1 MRTDSESPPETPLIR
16 HNVLALARDTRHTTH
31 GGGMNSSVS
40 IAARTPARIPA
51 RTATALASLGLT
63 LGLAL
68 ALTGCSGDGTTFGD
82 TNGAPSTGV
91 YVIQNTPSTTTT
103 AATGTI
109 LQFSS
114 AASGVATPV
123 STIANLNVT
132 SLGFLAVDATGD
144 IYTAAVEGT
153 AGSSILEFP
162 VDSSNNAQPTRT
174 IPFNDTTQIVAPNGL
189 AVDPTGDI
197 VLPEASGSVL
207 VFSSTATGSVAPT
220 FSIPGGTASTL
231 VNATA
236 AAVDTNDNLYIVNSG
251 TGVTNP
257 IDIFNT
263 NSTGAPIRS
272 LGGAL
277 TTLAPGSPQAI
288 ATDTAG
294 NLYVANVVAGVSSIL
309 VFEPT
314 ANGNTPPLRDIT
326 GSNTLLGCVG
336 GIALDTEGFLYV
348 VSTPTCGS
356 TASPTV
362 LKFSTTGD
370 GNIAPIATFTSTAWT
385 NADPTLSIAV
395 Y

>member
-1 MRTDSESPPETPLIR
+1 
-16 HNVLALARDTRHTTH
+16 
-31 GGGMNSSVS
+31 MNSSVS

-51 RTATALASLGLT
+51 RTHVRTATALASLGLT
-63 LGLAL
+63 FGLVL
-68 ALTGCSGDGTTFGD
+68 ALTGCSGDGTTFGN
-82 TNGAPSTGV
+82 THGAPSTGV
-91 YVIQNTPSTTTT
+91 YVIQNTPATTTT

-109 LQFSS
+109 IQFSS

-153 AGSSILEFP
+153 TGSSILEFP
-162 VDSSNNAQPTRT
+162 VDSSNNAQPTRA
-174 IPFNDTTQIVAPNGL
+174 IPFNATTQIVAPNGL
-189 AVDPTGDI
+189 ASDPTGDL
-197 VLPEASGSVL
+197 VLPEASGSVV
-207 VFSSTATGSVAPT
+207 VFSSTATGSVAPS
-220 FSIPGGTASTL
+220 FSIPGGGASTL
-231 VNATA
+231 VDATA
-236 AAVDTNDNLYIVNSG
+236 AAVDTNNNLYLVDAG

-257 IDIFNT
+257 IVVFNT
-263 NSTGAPIRS
+263 SAAPTGAPIRS
-272 LGGAL
+272 IGGPL
-277 TTLAPGSPQAI
+277 TTLAPGTPQAI

-294 NLYVANVVAGVSSIL
+294 NLYIANVVSGVSSIL

-314 ANGNTPPLRDIT
+314 ATGNTPPLRDIT

-336 GIALDTEGFLYV
+336 GIAIDTEGSYLYV

-370 GNIAPIATFTSTAWT
+370 GNIAPVSTFTATTWT

-395 Y
+395 H